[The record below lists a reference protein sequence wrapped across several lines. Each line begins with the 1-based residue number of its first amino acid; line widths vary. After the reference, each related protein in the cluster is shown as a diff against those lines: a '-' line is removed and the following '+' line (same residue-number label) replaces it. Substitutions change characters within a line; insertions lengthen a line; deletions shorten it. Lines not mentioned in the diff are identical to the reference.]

1 MLGDACPR
9 VLFLGH
15 VPMCERPMMSTSS
28 QTGSPTTAAGTPKL
42 VKTLGLTGAV
52 GFGLAY
58 MMPMASFTTYGV
70 VNTMTEG
77 AIVTSYVVTLIAM
90 LFTASSYA
98 SMAGAFPTTGAAYTY
113 TRRSLGGHIGF
124 LGGWTILLD
133 YVLLPMMAYLVI
145 GIYMAAAVPAVPQ
158 QAWIVLAIVAVTVLN
173 SLGVKLLSG
182 VSNAIVAA
190 QVVFV
195 AMFLVL
201 ASTAAAGNDIPSVFD
216 VVFGGST
223 DTALILAGS
232 AVLCYS
238 FLGFDAVSSLA
249 EETKSATRNIP
260 RAIMLVTLIGG
271 VLFIVVSALSNLAV
285 PDWTSYQ
292 SPDAAAN
299 DVTFAVGGAW
309 FEVFFTAAFVA
320 GCFGAVM
327 AQQATASRLLFSMGR
342 DGVLPRAI
350 FGTLHPKFKTPVRAT
365 VFISLIGLVS
375 LFIDMNA
382 AASLI
387 NFGALTAFS
396 LVNLSVIKH
405 FFIDKKRRAGF
416 DLVRFLVLPLI
427 GFALSVWLWTSLD
440 ANAMTVGLIWLGL
453 GALYL
458 VWLTRGFRQAPPELE
473 LNNAAE

>member
-1 MLGDACPR
+1 MP
-9 VLFLGH
+9 
-15 VPMCERPMMSTSS
+15 TSS
-28 QTGSPTTAAGTPKL
+28 PSSSPTTAATASAPAPSL

-113 TRRSLGGHIGF
+113 TRKSLGGHIGF

-145 GIYMAAAVPAVPQ
+145 GIYMAAAVPAIPQ
-158 QAWIVLAIVAVTVLN
+158 QVWIIIAIIAVTVLN

-190 QVVFV
+190 QVIFV
-195 AMFLVL
+195 ALFLVL
-201 ASTAAAGNDIPSVFD
+201 ASTTAAGNEIPSIFD
-216 VVFGGST
+216 VVFGGNT
-223 DTALILAGS
+223 ETALVLAGS

-249 EETKSATRNIP
+249 EETKNAKRNIP

-271 VLFIVVSALSNLAV
+271 LLFIVVSALSNLAV
-285 PDWTSYQ
+285 PDWTSYS
-292 SPDAAAN
+292 SPDSAAN
-299 DVTFAVGGAW
+299 DITFAVGGKW
-309 FEVFFTAAFVA
+309 FEIFFTAAFVA

-342 DGVLPRAI
+342 DGVLPRAL
-350 FGTLHPKFKTPVRAT
+350 FGVLHPKFKTPVRAT
-365 VFISLIGLVS
+365 MFISVIGLVS

-405 FFIDKKRRAGF
+405 FFIDQKRRAGF
-416 DLVRFLVLPLI
+416 DFVRFLVLPLI
-427 GFALSVWLWTSLD
+427 GFALSAWLWTSLD
-440 ANAMTVGLIWLGL
+440 GMAMTVGLIWLGL
-453 GALYL
+453 GLAYL
-458 VWLTRGFRQAPPELE
+458 VWLTRGFRRQPPELE